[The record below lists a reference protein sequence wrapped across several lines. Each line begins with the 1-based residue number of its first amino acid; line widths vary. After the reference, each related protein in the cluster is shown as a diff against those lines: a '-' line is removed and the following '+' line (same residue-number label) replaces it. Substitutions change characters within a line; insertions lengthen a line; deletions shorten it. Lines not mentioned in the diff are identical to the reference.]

1 MRKKPDALKRMQKT
15 FRPDRAGVT
24 VEAES
29 EPVLCPS
36 WLDEVGRQTW
46 NRVCAVMD
54 GAGLKFDVELLATF
68 CDSYS
73 HSIKCSEKLRVE
85 GYTIVSDSGLPKI
98 NPSVNALRELQKT
111 VMEAGKHLGLS
122 VDSRSKAG
130 LIFKEKEFDEFDE
143 FLRNGRAING
153 RGGE

>member
-15 FRPDRAGVT
+15 FRPDRAGVM
-24 VEAES
+24 VEAEGGLPIP
-29 EPVLCPS
+29 ECPS
-36 WLDEVGRQTW
+36 WLDQKGKQTW
-46 NRVCAVMD
+46 DRVTAVMD

-73 HSIKCSEKLRVE
+73 HSIKCSEKLRTE

-130 LIFKEKEFDEFDE
+130 LIFKEKEWDAFDE
-143 FLRNGRAING
+143 FLKTGRAIHE
-153 RGGE
+153 R